1 MKTCNKLVS
10 MVLSICLIASML
22 IMPAMAADGAVEMAI
37 GSAEVNVGDT
47 FTVVISNKD
56 VTSTGLTFVLDFD
69 ASVVTLKTV
78 KNFADQECTDPL
90 TVPLY
95 VATTNI
101 LSPYAQSSTYATV
114 AESNANSSF
123 AAGFLAA
130 ADVTYKAGTIATLTF
145 EAVASGKATFALKE
159 SAESAAMQ
167 TATVTVASDEPVH
180 THDWAETWSKDEAD
194 HWKTCSGCTEPGE
207 KAAHT
212 WNEGEVTTEPTETT
226 TGVKTYTCTVCD
238 QTKTEEIPVLAHT
251 HSWAETW
258 SKDEADHWK
267 TCSGCA
273 EPGEKAAHTWNEGE
287 VTTEPTETT
296 AGVKTYTCTVCDQTK
311 TEEIPMIPVVSDP
324 VIVIAEEATGE
335 NELTLSYSI
344 KNNPGFNGFELK
356 VEYDEDAMTLK
367 SVKKGDMCA
376 NGFFVG
382 NAKNGEVD
390 FGYAFDEE
398 GNSDAV
404 TEDGVLFTA
413 IFDITDTKVG
423 EYEFTLSG
431 TFADDTFEHNKMEI
445 EVAAYTYVVACDEHV
460 WGEWAVTTP
469 ATCTE
474 DGVKTRTCENC
485 GEPETAVIPATGHTW
500 GEWEVTTPATC
511 TEAGVKTRTCSVCG
525 ETETAAIPAAGHNW
539 GDDDICDD
547 CGAEKSSADIRPVGP
562 SVDDDDV
569 VVLPFVDVNVND
581 WFYNDVV
588 YVYENGL
595 MNGTSATTFAPY
607 GITTRGQIV
616 TILWRLEGQPAVS
629 GACPFA
635 DVAVGSYYETAITW
649 AAANGIVTGYD
660 ATTFGP
666 DDQITREQ
674 MAAILYRYA
683 MGKQL
688 ASPALTDNLAVFTD
702 ADKISAY
709 AVEAMNWAVG
719 QGLINGM
726 GDGTVAPQGQ
736 AIRAQAAAILHRF
749 CETLELL

>member
-1 MKTCNKLVS
+1 MKKA
-10 MVLSICLIASML
+10 LS
-22 IMPAMAADGAVEMAI
+22 V
-37 GSAEVNVGDT
+37 
-47 FTVVISNKD
+47 
-56 VTSTGLTFVLDFD
+56 
-69 ASVVTLKTV
+69 
-78 KNFADQECTDPL
+78 
-90 TVPLY
+90 
-95 VATTNI
+95 
-101 LSPYAQSSTYATV
+101 
-114 AESNANSSF
+114 
-123 AAGFLAA
+123 FLAA
-130 ADVTYKAGTIATLTF
+130 VMLLAMLPATVLAAGEITVDVQAENELTALKAGDVVTVSVVLPAVTATNKLQLDLNFDNEFFTYNGDAKAEAVLAKLIIGKVEASGDSIIRLAAAGMMTTADF
-145 EAVASGKATFALKE
+145 EAGTVAFKASFTVKEDAAGQSETFYLSGLNCGD
-159 SAESAAMQ
+159 
-167 TATVTVASDEPVH
+167 ATVTASTAKTTVGIYVAPHEHAWDDGVITKPATH
-180 THDWAETWSKDEAD
+180 TE
-194 HWKTCSGCTEPGE
+194 
-207 KAAHT
+207 
-212 WNEGEVTTEPTETT
+212 EGI
-226 TGVKTYTCTVCD
+226 KTYTCECGE
-238 QTKTEEIPVLAHT
+238 TKTESIAKLAEHA
-251 HSWAETW
+251 W
-258 SKDEADHWK
+258 DE
-267 TCSGCA
+267 GV
-273 EPGEKAAHTWNEGE
+273 

-296 AGVKTYTCTVCDQTK
+296 AGVKTYTCTVCSETK
-311 TEEIPMIPVVSDP
+311 TEEIPMIPVVTTP
-324 VIVIAEEATGE
+324 IVMITEEVTGE
-335 NELTLSYSI
+335 NELTLTFTL
-344 KNNPGFNGFELK
+344 KNNAGFKGYGLY
-356 VEYDEDAMTLK
+356 VEYDETAMTLK
-367 SVKKGDMCA
+367 ALNAGALSTGLFTA
-376 NGFFVG
+376 NVDEAYANFA
-382 NAKNGEVD
+382 NAKEVT
-390 FGYAFDEE
+390 G
-398 GNSDAV
+398 
-404 TEDGVLFTA
+404 DGVLFTA
-413 IFDITDTKVG
+413 VFDTTNAKAG

-431 TFADDTFEHNKMEI
+431 TMTNASYAKEEV
-445 EVAAYTYVVACDEHV
+445 EVAPYTYTITCTAHV
-460 WGEWAVTTP
+460 WGEWEVTTP

-474 DGVKTRTCENC
+474 DGVKTRVCSFC
-485 GEPETAVIPATGHTW
+485 GETETAAIPALGHTW

-629 GACPFA
+629 GACPFT

>member
-1 MKTCNKLVS
+1 MKTCSKLMS
-10 MVLSICLIASML
+10 MVLCICMIAAMFV
-22 IMPAMAADGAVEMAI
+22 MPVMAADYTVEMAV
-37 GSAEVNVGDT
+37 SATEVNEGDT
-47 FTVVISNKD
+47 FTVTISNKD
-56 VTSTGLTFVLDFD
+56 MTVAGFGFALDYD
-69 ASVVTLKTV
+69 
-78 KNFADQECTDPL
+78 
-90 TVPLY
+90 
-95 VATTNI
+95 
-101 LSPYAQSSTYATV
+101 ATV
-114 AESNANSSF
+114 LKLISIVSSDEEYPDDLGINKASGKTTWVDLTTWSTLAEANANSSF
-123 AAGFLAA
+123 AAGLVGATDVAYAA
-130 ADVTYKAGTIATLTF
+130 GVVTTLTF
-145 EAVASGKATFALKE
+145 EAL
-159 SAESAAMQ
+159 SAAETTLTLNDKSATEAASLAGVAQ

-194 HWKTCSGCTEPGE
+194 HWKTCSGCTELAE

-273 EPGEKAAHTWNEGE
+273 ELGEKAAHTWNEGE

-311 TEEIPMIPVVSDP
+311 TEEIPMIPVAGAP
-324 VIVIAEEATGE
+324 IVEITEEVTGE
-335 NELTLSYSI
+335 NELTLTFTL
-344 KNNPGFNGFELK
+344 KNNAGFKGYGLY
-356 VEYDEDAMTLK
+356 VEYDETAMTLK
-367 SVKKGDMCA
+367 ALNAGALSTGLFTA
-376 NGFFVG
+376 NVDEAYANFA
-382 NAKNGEVD
+382 NAKEVT
-390 FGYAFDEE
+390 G
-398 GNSDAV
+398 
-404 TEDGVLFTA
+404 DGVLFTA
-413 IFDITDTKVG
+413 VFDTTNAKAG

-431 TFADDTFEHNKMEI
+431 TMTNASYAKEEV
-445 EVAAYTYVVACDEHV
+445 EVAPYTYTITCTAHV
-460 WGEWAVTTP
+460 WGEWEVTTP

-474 DGVKTRTCENC
+474 DGVKTRVCSFC
-485 GEPETAVIPATGHTW
+485 GETETAAIPALGHTW

-539 GDDDICDD
+539 GDDNICDD
-547 CGAEKSSADIRPVGP
+547 CGAKKSAADIRPVGP
-562 SVDDDDV
+562 SVGDEDDGI
-569 VVLPFVDVNVND
+569 VLPFVDVNVND

-588 YVYENGL
+588 YVYVNGL
-595 MNGTSATTFAPY
+595 MNGTSATTFDPY

-629 GACPFA
+629 GACPFT

-688 ASPALTDNLAVFTD
+688 ASPALVNNLAVFTD

-709 AVEAMNWAVG
+709 AVDAMNWAVG